1 MSLNKKSSRYYLN
14 GIDWVMAA
22 LNRLNEKQTGVGN
35 HSQLV
40 LVIDGYLDNISLAD
54 KLSTLLSTSVF
65 LKGKTK
71 RAWHLAPYWFIE
83 QQIFFPEDMSFFQL
97 QSKDNKELDKLIHKL
112 AQTPFK
118 NKKTLLAF
126 DLIHFSQRSYLIMKF
141 DHKMFDA
148 RGAEALLQHIFDKQ
162 DPTKNYT
169 LPVQGP
175 QLNLWKS
182 RFLSGQVINRFLRKI
197 YYKNIKIAS
206 FKQTNDQNPTLPEQC
221 THSFFQTTLS
231 KNQTNLI
238 DADTIK
244 KAGYLMNGIYILSYV
259 TKAFDALFKT
269 HNNTGN
275 MLIPIN
281 VDIRETKFSKNKI
294 FFNNVS
300 FMLFNADRNL
310 SVTEYINKLKIQF
323 IDQVK
328 NKIPYHFTNA
338 ALLLRI
344 LPLKILSS
352 FMAFRM
358 KKNSLSF
365 SFSYISEQAFFLNQI
380 ENHDVINLYHIPLV
394 PVSLGVGVFFTR
406 FNNKL
411 NMIISCSGNKLAAI
425 DGKYLQDKI
434 ISGMLDGKE

>member
-1 MSLNKKSSRYYLN
+1 
-14 GIDWVMAA
+14 MAA
-22 LNRLNEKQTGVGN
+22 LNRSNENQTGVGN

-40 LVIDGYLDNISLAD
+40 LVLEGYLDYISLSD
-54 KLSTLLSTSVF
+54 RLSTLLSNSVF

-83 QQIFFPEDMSFFQL
+83 QQNFSPEDMNFFQL
-97 QSKDNKELDKLIHKL
+97 ESNDNKELDKLVHKL

-118 NKKTLLAF
+118 DKRTLLAF
-126 DLIHFSQRSYLIMKF
+126 NLIHFNEHSYLIMKF

-148 RGAEALLQHIFDKQ
+148 RGAEALLQYILDIEN
-162 DPTKNYT
+162 TEGNYA

-182 RFLSGQVINRFLRKI
+182 KFLSGQVINRFLRKT
-197 YYKNIKIAS
+197 YYNKIKVAS
-206 FKQTNDQNPTLPEQC
+206 FKQVNDHNATLPKANM
-221 THSFFQTTLS
+221 HSFFQTTFS
-231 KNQTNLI
+231 KDQTNSI
-238 DADTIK
+238 DTDTVK

-259 TKAFDALFKT
+259 AKAFDALFKV

-300 FMLFNADRNL
+300 FMLFNADRDL
-310 SVTEYINKLKIQF
+310 SVTDYINKLKIQF

-328 NKIPYHFTNA
+328 NKIPYHFINA

-352 FMAFRM
+352 FMEFRM
-358 KKNSLSF
+358 RKNSLSF
-365 SFSYISEQAFFLNQI
+365 SFSYISEQAFFLKQI
-380 ENHDVINLYHIPLV
+380 ENHNVINLYHIPLV
-394 PVSLGVGVFFTR
+394 PVSPGVGVFFTR

-411 NMIISCSGNKLAAI
+411 NMIISCSGNKLAAT
-425 DGKYLQDKI
+425 DGEYLQDKI
-434 ISGMLDGKE
+434 ISGMLDGKK